1 MSRSL
6 YEDMADDNGASTRE
20 NEFKAFEHSI
30 TLLQQAQMHGAGTRQ
45 SVEAIVFLS
54 RLWGLLLE
62 DLSHPENGLPD
73 KLKGSLISIGIWMLR
88 QAEDARQGRLN
99 DFTGM
104 IEVSQSISSGLRRI

>member
-6 YEDMADDNGASTRE
+6 YEDMAGDNGTATRE

-30 TLLQQAQMHGAGTRQ
+30 ALLQEAQRHGPGSRQ
-45 SVEAIVFLS
+45 SVEAIIFLS

-62 DLSHPENGLPD
+62 DLSHPQNGLPD

-88 QAEDARQGRLN
+88 QAEEARHGRVG
-99 DFTGM
+99 DFSVM
-104 IEVSQSISSGLRRI
+104 IEVSQSICSGLRRI